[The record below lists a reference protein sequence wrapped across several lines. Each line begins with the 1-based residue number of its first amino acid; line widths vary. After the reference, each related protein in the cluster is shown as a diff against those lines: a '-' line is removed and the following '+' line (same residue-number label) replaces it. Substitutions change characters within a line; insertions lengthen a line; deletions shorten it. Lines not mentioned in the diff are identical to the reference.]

1 MQAQLRAAL
10 SGFLVRGVDMTR
22 LLDTMLVCAVATI
35 LIVRTQLWLTNY
47 PQLGGRGL
55 HIAHLLW
62 GGLLMVVA
70 LVILLGLVS
79 PAARQVAA
87 VVGGVGL
94 GLFID
99 ELGKFVTA
107 DNNYFFKPT
116 AAIIYCFFIVFFL
129 AIRGLDRRRGF
140 TQREYLVNVIE
151 ILKEGALHDLDDS
164 KRRRALALLAQADQS
179 DPLVPELRGMVEQMH
194 SRPTPTPPAAIRAAR
209 RLRAAFFE
217 LVERP
222 WFARAVVAFFSL
234 WAAASLLQIVG
245 LVVFATAGLSSA
257 EVFRVG
263 HRITNSPL
271 GAGQVDF
278 IQWADLAASIA
289 ATGLVL
295 AGLYRL
301 GQGRRAAAFA
311 MFERAVLVSIF
322 FTQVFAF
329 VYSQFA
335 AVFGLFF
342 DLLLFVAVRAILS
355 RELEQEAVR
364 PRCDERAVRLTAQ
377 TGSPWSRCGS

>member
-1 MQAQLRAAL
+1 M
-10 SGFLVRGVDMTR
+10 
-22 LLDTMLVCAVATI
+22 
-35 LIVRTQLWLTNY
+35 
-47 PQLGGRGL
+47 
-55 HIAHLLW
+55 
-62 GGLLMVVA
+62 
-70 LVILLGLVS
+70 
-79 PAARQVAA
+79 
-87 VVGGVGL
+87 
-94 GLFID
+94 
-99 ELGKFVTA
+99 
-107 DNNYFFKPT
+107 
-116 AAIIYCFFIVFFL
+116 
-129 AIRGLDRRRGF
+129 
-140 TQREYLVNVIE
+140 IE

-164 KRRRALALLAQADQS
+164 KRHRALALLAQADQS
-179 DPLVPELRGMVEQMH
+179 DPLYPSCADWSSRCTRVRAPTARGYPG
-194 SRPTPTPPAAIRAAR
+194 RTTAAGGVSNCRT
-209 RLRAAFFE
+209 
-217 LVERP
+217 P

-278 IQWADLAASIA
+278 IQSADLAASIA
-289 ATGLVL
+289 ATGFVL
-295 AGLYRL
+295 AGLYRI

-311 MFERAVLVSIF
+311 MFERAVLNSIF

>member
-1 MQAQLRAAL
+1 MRAAL

-70 LVILLGLVS
+70 LVVLLGLVS

-99 ELGKFVTA
+99 ELGELVTA
-107 DNNYFFKPT
+107 DHHYFFKPT

-179 DPLVPELRGMVEQMH
+179 DPLVPE
-194 SRPTPTPPAAIRAAR
+194 
-209 RLRAAFFE
+209 
-217 LVERP
+217 
-222 WFARAVVAFFSL
+222 
-234 WAAASLLQIVG
+234 
-245 LVVFATAGLSSA
+245 
-257 EVFRVG
+257 
-263 HRITNSPL
+263 
-271 GAGQVDF
+271 
-278 IQWADLAASIA
+278 
-289 ATGLVL
+289 
-295 AGLYRL
+295 
-301 GQGRRAAAFA
+301 
-311 MFERAVLVSIF
+311 
-322 FTQVFAF
+322 
-329 VYSQFA
+329 
-335 AVFGLFF
+335 
-342 DLLLFVAVRAILS
+342 
-355 RELEQEAVR
+355 
-364 PRCDERAVRLTAQ
+364 
-377 TGSPWSRCGS
+377 

>member
-1 MQAQLRAAL
+1 VQAQLRAAL

-116 AAIIYCFFIVFFL
+116 AAIIYCHRFFL
-129 AIRGLDRRRGF
+129 PSG
-140 TQREYLVNVIE
+140 V
-151 ILKEGALHDLDDS
+151 
-164 KRRRALALLAQADQS
+164 
-179 DPLVPELRGMVEQMH
+179 
-194 SRPTPTPPAAIRAAR
+194 
-209 RLRAAFFE
+209 
-217 LVERP
+217 
-222 WFARAVVAFFSL
+222 
-234 WAAASLLQIVG
+234 
-245 LVVFATAGLSSA
+245 
-257 EVFRVG
+257 
-263 HRITNSPL
+263 
-271 GAGQVDF
+271 
-278 IQWADLAASIA
+278 
-289 ATGLVL
+289 
-295 AGLYRL
+295 
-301 GQGRRAAAFA
+301 
-311 MFERAVLVSIF
+311 
-322 FTQVFAF
+322 
-329 VYSQFA
+329 
-335 AVFGLFF
+335 
-342 DLLLFVAVRAILS
+342 
-355 RELEQEAVR
+355 
-364 PRCDERAVRLTAQ
+364 
-377 TGSPWSRCGS
+377 